1 MSRGLKS
8 RPPPARA
15 RKSLPRGKAQCRP
28 PPPDEEAK
36 KDFPSPKEGESF
48 SVVLHPAYLE
58 KSDYNTVSE
67 DIKSEDYTELKKS
80 IELNG
85 VKDPVLARIGENGT
99 LRMKMEGMKQKAGR
113 RIIAGE
119 AAPDSTL
126 TVDAQNGELVVR

>member
-1 MSRGLKS
+1 M
-8 RPPPARA
+8 
-15 RKSLPRGKAQCRP
+15 
-28 PPPDEEAK
+28 
-36 KDFPSPKEGESF
+36 
-48 SVVLHPAYLE
+48 
-58 KSDYNTVSE
+58 

-99 LRMKMEGMKQKAGR
+99 LRMKMEGMKKKAGR

>member
-1 MSRGLKS
+1 M
-8 RPPPARA
+8 
-15 RKSLPRGKAQCRP
+15 
-28 PPPDEEAK
+28 
-36 KDFPSPKEGESF
+36 
-48 SVVLHPAYLE
+48 LHPAYLE
-58 KSDYNTVSE
+58 KSDYNTVSV